1 MTQRAIGYIRVS
13 MLSNDALSPELQLT
27 AIGQHC
33 ARHGYVLVESFE
45 DLDRT
50 GRLWKRRKME
60 QAVRMVE
67 QGDADVIV
75 TWKWSRIARNRLD
88 WALAVHRVESAGGR
102 LESATEPVDATS
114 TTGRL
119 TRGVLAEIAAFEAER
134 AADVW
139 REIQERR
146 IRNGLPIDG
155 KPRFGYVRSGEG
167 YVIDPETGPILRSM
181 YRRRIRGQSA
191 GQVGK
196 WLTGKGILGPNP
208 DRVGEPRFR
217 GCSVDAVLGSG
228 FGAGLLRRNGG
239 YVPGAQPAVITRREW
254 NAFLA
259 IGPRARKP
267 PLTKSDF
274 ALHGLVWC
282 VCGRSMVPVSNGD
295 QVEFRCYDHEGIR
308 YRKAGVGVRFLDG
321 AVRGWLAEL
330 AADEEVGL
338 VAKVWADG
346 RAGDARALA
355 RRASAGEAV
364 ADELDCALAES
375 RCGDP
380 QSLAGVLLADWGAL
394 DIVRRRSGLQ
404 RLIRRIDVRTGRDR
418 TIRITARWVA

>member
-27 AIGQHC
+27 AIRQHC
-33 ARHGYVLVESFE
+33 ARHNYDLVESFE

-67 QGDADVIV
+67 QGHADVIV

-102 LESATEPVDATS
+102 LESATEPVDASS

-146 IRNGLPIDG
+146 TRNGLPIDG

-167 YVIDPETGPILRSM
+167 YVVDPVTGPILRSM

-191 GQVGK
+191 GEVGK

-217 GCSVDAVLGSG
+217 GCSVDAVLAAG

-239 YVPGAQPAVITRREW
+239 YVPGAQPAVITKREW

-259 IGPRARKP
+259 IGPRPRKP
-267 PLTKSDF
+267 PLTRENF
-274 ALHGLVWC
+274 ALNGLVWC
-282 VCGRSMVPVSNGD
+282 VCSRSMLPVSNGD
-295 QVEFRCYDHEGIR
+295 HVEFRCHDHDGVR
-308 YRKAGVGVRFLDG
+308 YRKACVGVSVLDESVREWLTAL
-321 AVRGWLAEL
+321 AV
-330 AADEEVGL
+330 DETVGL
-338 VAKVWADG
+338 VVDQWT
-346 RAGDARALA
+346 DARAHDARVLA
-355 RRASAGEAV
+355 RRASAGEPV
-364 ADELDCALAES
+364 ASQLDAALAES

-380 QSLAGVLLADWGAL
+380 QSLAAVLLADWGAL
-394 DIVRRRSGLQ
+394 DVVRRRSGLQ
-404 RLIRRIDVRTGRDR
+404 QLIRRIDVRTGRDR
-418 TIRITARWVA
+418 TIRIKPLWVT